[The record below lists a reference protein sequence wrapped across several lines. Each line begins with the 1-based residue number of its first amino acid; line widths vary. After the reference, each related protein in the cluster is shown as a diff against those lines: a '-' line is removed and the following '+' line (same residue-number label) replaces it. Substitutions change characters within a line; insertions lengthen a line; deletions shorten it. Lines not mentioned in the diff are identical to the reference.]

1 MKDINP
7 TGCDVDRDL
16 ADTLHRTPTAAR
28 WTLWV
33 GLLGVIVLLLWA
45 QWAQIDQ
52 ITRAPAQVIASART
66 QVVQAPEGGVLQKLL
81 VKEGDVVRQGQL
93 LGVLERSRAQS
104 AVNDSRAKVAAL
116 NITLARLRA
125 EVYDQPLQFEASLQP
140 YRDYVRNQT
149 ALYTQRQRALNEEL
163 AALSVSLKFAN
174 QELAMNLPLLQAG
187 DVSQSDVLRLQRQAS
202 DIQSQI
208 TNRRNKYFQDAQAE
222 MTKSQ
227 EELRTQQEA
236 LTDRAQ
242 LLEHTELLAPT
253 DGIVKNI
260 KLNTIGGVLRP
271 SEELLQILP
280 TVGDLIVEAKL
291 KPTEVAFIRIG
302 LPATVKLDAYDYSIF
317 GSMRG
322 VVRYISPD
330 TLIED
335 TKQGEVVYYRMQIQ
349 ITEREFKGPQ
359 ARNIDLRPGLTA
371 MVEIKTGERSV
382 LAYLT
387 KPITKTFSQ
396 GLHER

>member
-1 MKDINP
+1 MRQFTPLGANTDL
-7 TGCDVDRDL
+7 VDNLYRE
-16 ADTLHRTPTAAR
+16 PTAAR
-28 WTLWV
+28 WTLWIS
-33 GLLGVIVLLLWA
+33 VIGISVLLLWA
-45 QWAQIDQ
+45 HWAPLEQ

-81 VKEGDVVRQGQL
+81 VKEGDVVHQGQL

-104 AVNDSRAKVAAL
+104 AVNDSQAKVAAL
-116 NITLARLRA
+116 HITLARLSA
-125 EVYDQPLQFEASLQP
+125 EVYGRPLQFEASLQP

-149 ALYTQRQRALNEEL
+149 ALYSQRQRALNEEL
-163 AALSVSLKFAN
+163 GALAVSLKLAN
-174 QELAMNLPLLQAG
+174 QELSMNLPLLQAG

-222 MTKSQ
+222 MTKAQ
-227 EELRTQQEA
+227 EELRSQQEA

-291 KPTEVAFIRIG
+291 KPAEVAFIRIG

-317 GSMRG
+317 GSLRG

-330 TLIED
+330 TLSED
-335 TKQGEVVYYRMQIQ
+335 TKQGELVYYRVQVQ

-359 ARNIDLRPGLTA
+359 ARSIDLRPGLTA
-371 MVEIKTGERSV
+371 TVEIKTGERSV

-387 KPITKTFSQ
+387 KPITKTLSQ